1 MLWKSGEIQLVSL
14 NKVISAY
21 EYYSKS
27 RFLQQLMDEI
37 SEIKSIEAE
46 SKQSKDTLLS
56 EISRV
61 DKKILAYESEKKES
75 KMSGQDKN
83 SLEEKFN
90 EKQKEI
96 TEIEAE
102 IKNMLKTLDSF
113 EKEIGSYEQNR
124 KEGNSKLQKL
134 VQMIEFSN
142 TTLVT
147 YESTLKEKK
156 AQWEDVKRNLQG
168 AANNKSVDNLDDA
181 TETITRQLEQAEKKF
196 QDNQNYIVRL
206 RQKMRQIEEQLE
218 MEKSM
223 VDSSLNNRYWF

>member
-168 AANNKSVDNLDDA
+168 SANNKSVDNLDDA

>member
-27 RFLQQLMDEI
+27 KFLQQLTDEI

-46 SKQSKDTLLS
+46 SKQSKDTLLN

-96 TEIEAE
+96 TEVEAE

-142 TTLVT
+142 TTLIT

-156 AQWEDVKRNLQG
+156 SQWEEVKRNLQG

-181 TETITRQLEQAEKKF
+181 SETITRQLEQAEKKF

>member
-1 MLWKSGEIQLVSL
+1 MSL

>member
-1 MLWKSGEIQLVSL
+1 MSL

-124 KEGNSKLQKL
+124 KEGNTKLQKL
-134 VQMIEFSN
+134 DQMIEFSN

>member
-1 MLWKSGEIQLVSL
+1 
-14 NKVISAY
+14 
-21 EYYSKS
+21 
-27 RFLQQLMDEI
+27 MDEI

>member
-1 MLWKSGEIQLVSL
+1 MSL

-75 KMSGQDKN
+75 K
-83 SLEEKFN
+83 
-90 EKQKEI
+90 
-96 TEIEAE
+96 
-102 IKNMLKTLDSF
+102 KTLDSF